1 MVVYLEDHPRTC
13 KWLIPR
19 VGTSPIW
26 GCSFFA
32 WPKWLINGG
41 DPNHLLIGMILQ
53 VRAVDLWMCFSC
65 FFFKNWTNLKDLV
78 ACGKLPTF
86 KFAMVTKAFWNQTA
100 FHFWIRNWQIS
111 PGCDWKWHWTFKA
124 MMVKLDFQG
133 WEVLPM
139 FRDLLAYFC
148 TNSLRY
154 QRIFLQAVQK
164 DNGDI
169 WQYALVPRRKS
180 KAETF
185 WHLSQCQEINQWFTW
200 NFLAMSKQAL

>member
-1 MVVYLEDHPRTC
+1 
-13 KWLIPR
+13 
-19 VGTSPIW
+19 
-26 GCSFFA
+26 
-32 WPKWLINGG
+32 
-41 DPNHLLIGMILQ
+41 
-53 VRAVDLWMCFSC
+53 
-65 FFFKNWTNLKDLV
+65 
-78 ACGKLPTF
+78 
-86 KFAMVTKAFWNQTA
+86 MVTKAFWNQTA

-200 NFLAMSKQAL
+200 EFSCDEQASLISLFLSPFSWQLASSGRFLQRAAAGFCQEFITIKNPPGGGFKDFLFSPLYLGKIPIWLIFFKGIETTN